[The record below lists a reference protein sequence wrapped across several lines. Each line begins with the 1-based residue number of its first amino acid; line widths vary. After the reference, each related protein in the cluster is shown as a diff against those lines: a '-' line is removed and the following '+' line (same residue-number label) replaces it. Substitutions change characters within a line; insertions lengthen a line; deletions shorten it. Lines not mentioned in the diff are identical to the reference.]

1 MTLSDQWIVGF
12 VDGEGCFSFSI
23 FKNEKMKNKVQIE
36 GEFNIVQHKRDIKLL
51 YALKKYFKCGTV
63 SLNHNNCYH
72 FRVKNLK
79 DLLEVIIPFF
89 EKYPLKTNK
98 KFELKVFKELCLILK
113 SKEHLNDEGLKNCKL
128 LVKKLSDLKK
138 HEN

>member
-1 MTLSDQWIVGF
+1 M
-12 VDGEGCFSFSI
+12 
-23 FKNEKMKNKVQIE
+23 
-36 GEFNIVQHKRDIKLL
+36 
-51 YALKKYFKCGTV
+51 
-63 SLNHNNCYH
+63 NHNNCYH